1 MAITVNENQ
10 IDPLCSLLEDFKSRN
25 VVEIEID
32 QSDGPI
38 LQHAIVL
45 IEHGGEV
52 EHGCRIIASGE
63 STTWVV
69 THGGTTSRL
78 VEEGT

>member
-10 IDPLCSLLEDFKSRN
+10 IDPLCSLLDDFKSRN

-32 QSDGPI
+32 QSAGPV

-45 IEHGGEV
+45 KEYAGGD
-52 EHGCRIIASGE
+52 

-69 THGGTTSRL
+69 THGGTMSRL